1 MQRVAFATT
10 PMRAEAS
17 RRSRAIF
24 LLALLVIIWGV
35 NWVIAKK
42 SLEFVS
48 PIWVTAFR
56 LVPACLIFFVLCIA
70 TKQLRIPVRADI
82 PIIFSIGWL
91 HMVGF
96 SILVSVGLQYLPAGK
111 SIVLAYTTPLWVL
124 PAAWLFLNETFTP
137 RRILGLVIGMSGLVL
152 ILQPSAMD
160 WGDRNVLI
168 GHGFVLLGALLW
180 AISIVY
186 GRAHKWVTPL
196 FALLPWQMLVG
207 SVTQVLLAFALEGMP
222 HIDWSVEVVLLV
234 GFGSLFGNGI
244 AYWLM
249 NIVSR
254 DLPAAGVS
262 MGLLGVPLIAL
273 LCSSLFLGEV
283 LGPALLIATVLI
295 IVGIVL
301 GTLPKSRRAT

>member
-1 MQRVAFATT
+1 M
-10 PMRAEAS
+10 PLEAA
-17 RRSRAIF
+17 RRRRAIL
-24 LLALLVIIWGV
+24 LLALLVVIWGL
-35 NWVIAKK
+35 NWVMAKK

-48 PIWVTAFR
+48 PVWVTAFR
-56 LVPACLIFFVLCIA
+56 LVPVCIMFFVICIA
-70 TKQLRIPVRADI
+70 TKQLRIPVHADI
-82 PIIFSIGWL
+82 PVIFSIGWL

-96 SILVSVGLQYLPAGK
+96 SVLVSWGLQYLPAGK

-124 PAAWLFLNETFTP
+124 PAAWLFLNESFTP

-160 WGDRNVLI
+160 WSDRNVLI
-168 GHGFVLLGALLW
+168 GHGFVLMGALLW

-207 SVTQVLLAFALEGMP
+207 GLTQVVLAFALEGMP
-222 HIDWSVEVVLLV
+222 HFDWSLEAILLV

-262 MGLLGVPLIAL
+262 MGLLGVPLIGL
-273 LCSSLFLGEV
+273 FCSSLFLGEV
-283 LGPALLIATVLI
+283 LGPELLIATVLI
-295 IVGIVL
+295 IAGIIL
-301 GTLPKSRRAT
+301 GTLPKSSQPN

>member
-1 MQRVAFATT
+1 MPADAK
-10 PMRAEAS
+10 
-17 RRSRAIF
+17 RRSRAI
-24 LLALLVIIWGV
+24 LLLFCLVLIWGV

-42 SLEFVS
+42 SLDFVQ

-56 LVPACLIFFVLCIA
+56 LVPACFLFFVMCIA
-70 TKQLRIPVRADI
+70 TKQLRIPVRADL

-96 SILVSVGLQYLPAGK
+96 SVLVSWGLQFLPAGK

-124 PAAWLFLNETFTP
+124 PAAWLFLNEPFTP

-160 WGDRNVLI
+160 WGDRNVLV
-168 GHGFVLLGALLW
+168 GHGLVLMAALLW

-207 SVTQVLLAFALEGMP
+207 GLSQVVLALMIEGVP
-222 HIDWSVEVVLLV
+222 QVQWSWELILLV
-234 GFGSLFGNGI
+234 GFNSLFGNGI

-262 MGLLGVPLIAL
+262 MGLLGVPLIGL

-295 IVGIVL
+295 IAGIIL
-301 GTLPKSRRAT
+301 GTLPKTSQTT

>member
-1 MQRVAFATT
+1 MQSD
-10 PMRAEAS
+10 AS
-17 RRSRAIF
+17 RRRRAIL
-24 LLALLVIIWGV
+24 LLALLVLIWGV
-35 NWVIAKK
+35 NWIAAKK

-48 PIWVTAFR
+48 PVWVTAFR
-56 LVPACLIFFVLCIA
+56 LVPMCIIFFVVCLT
-70 TKQLRIPVRADI
+70 TKKLRIPVRADL

-96 SILVSVGLQYLPAGK
+96 SVLVSVGLQYLPAGK

-124 PAAWLFLNETFTP
+124 PAAWLFLNEPFTL
-137 RRILGLVIGMSGLVL
+137 RRILGLVIGMSGLIL

-160 WGDRNVLI
+160 WTDRDVLI

-196 FALLPWQMLVG
+196 FSLLPWQMLLG
-207 SVTQVLLAFALEGMP
+207 GLTQVILAFALEGTP
-222 HIDWSVEVVLLV
+222 QVTWSLEMVLLV
-234 GFGSLFGNGI
+234 GFCGLFGNGV

-254 DLPAAGVS
+254 DLPAAAVS
-262 MGLLGVPLIAL
+262 MGLLGVPLIGLFCA
-273 LCSSLFLGEV
+273 SLFLGEV
-283 LGPALLIATVLI
+283 LGPELLIATVLI
-295 IVGIVL
+295 IAGIIL
-301 GTLPKSRRAT
+301 GTLPKSIRAS

>member
-1 MQRVAFATT
+1 ML
-10 PMRAEAS
+10 
-17 RRSRAIF
+17 
-24 LLALLVIIWGV
+24 LLALLAVIWGL
-35 NWVIAKK
+35 NWVVAKK

-48 PIWVTAFR
+48 PVWVTAFR
-56 LVPACLIFFVLCIA
+56 LMPMCIIFFIVCLA
-70 TKQLRIPVRADI
+70 TKKLRIPVRADL

-96 SILVSVGLQYLPAGK
+96 SVLVSVGIQYLPAGK

-124 PAAWLFLNETFTP
+124 PAAWLFLNEPFTP
-137 RRILGLVIGMSGLVL
+137 RRILGLVIGMSGLIL

-160 WGDRNVLI
+160 WTDRNVLI
-168 GHGFVLLGALLW
+168 GHSFVLLAALLW

-196 FALLPWQMLVG
+196 FSLLPWQMLLG
-207 SVTQVLLAFALEGMP
+207 GLTQVVLAFALEGLP
-222 HIDWSVEVVLLV
+222 QVKWSLEMLLLV
-234 GFGSLFGNGI
+234 GFNGLLGNGI

-254 DLPAAGVS
+254 DLPAATVS
-262 MGLLGVPLIAL
+262 MGLLGVPLIGL
-273 LCSSLFLGEV
+273 LSASLFLGEV

-295 IVGIVL
+295 IAGIIL
-301 GTLPKSRRAT
+301 GTLPKPSRSR

>member
-1 MQRVAFATT
+1 MQSD
-10 PMRAEAS
+10 AS
-17 RRSRAIF
+17 RRHRAIL
-24 LLALLVIIWGV
+24 LLALLVVIWGV
-35 NWVIAKK
+35 NWVAAKK

-48 PIWVTAFR
+48 PVWVTAFR
-56 LVPACLIFFVLCIA
+56 LVPMCIIFFLVCFA
-70 TKQLRIPVRADI
+70 TKKLRMPVRADL

-124 PAAWLFLNETFTP
+124 PAAWLFLNEPFTL
-137 RRILGLVIGMSGLVL
+137 RRILGLVIGMSGLIL

-160 WGDRNVLI
+160 WTDRNVLI

-196 FALLPWQMLVG
+196 FSLLPWQMLLG
-207 SVTQVLLAFALEGMP
+207 GLTQVILAFAIEGMP
-222 HIDWSVEVVLLV
+222 QFKWSLEMVLLV
-234 GFGSLFGNGI
+234 GFCGLFGNGV

-254 DLPAAGVS
+254 DLPAAAVS
-262 MGLLGVPLIAL
+262 MGLLGVPLIGL
-273 LCSSLFLGEV
+273 LCASLFLGEV
-283 LGPALLIATVLI
+283 LGTELLIATVLI
-295 IVGIVL
+295 IAGIIL
-301 GTLPKSRRAT
+301 GTLPKSTRAT

>member
-1 MQRVAFATT
+1 M
-10 PMRAEAS
+10 PLEAA
-17 RRSRAIF
+17 RRRRAIL
-24 LLALLVIIWGV
+24 LLALLVVIWGL
-35 NWVIAKK
+35 NWVLAKK

-48 PIWVTAFR
+48 PVWVTAFR
-56 LVPACLIFFVLCIA
+56 LVPVCIMFFVICIA

-82 PIIFSIGWL
+82 PVIFSIGWL

-96 SILVSVGLQYLPAGK
+96 SVLVSWGLQYLPAGK

-124 PAAWLFLNETFTP
+124 PAAWLFLNESFTP

-207 SVTQVLLAFALEGMP
+207 GLTQVVLAFALEGMP
-222 HIDWSVEVVLLV
+222 HFDWSLEAILLV

-262 MGLLGVPLIAL
+262 MGLLGVPLIGL
-273 LCSSLFLGEV
+273 FCSSLFLGEV
-283 LGPALLIATVLI
+283 LGPELLIATVLI
-295 IVGIVL
+295 IAGIIL
-301 GTLPKSRRAT
+301 GTLPKSSQSS

>member
-1 MQRVAFATT
+1 M
-10 PMRAEAS
+10 PLEAA
-17 RRSRAIF
+17 RRRRAIL
-24 LLALLVIIWGV
+24 LLALLVVIWGL
-35 NWVIAKK
+35 NWVLAKK

-48 PIWVTAFR
+48 PVWVTAFR
-56 LVPACLIFFVLCIA
+56 LVPVCIMFFVICIA

-82 PIIFSIGWL
+82 PVIFSIGWL

-96 SILVSVGLQYLPAGK
+96 SVLVSWGLQYLPAGK

-124 PAAWLFLNETFTP
+124 PAAWLFLNESFTP

-207 SVTQVLLAFALEGMP
+207 GLTQVVLAFALEGMP
-222 HIDWSVEVVLLV
+222 HFDWSLEAILLV

-262 MGLLGVPLIAL
+262 MGLLGVPLIGL
-273 LCSSLFLGEV
+273 FCSSLFLGEV
-283 LGPALLIATVLI
+283 LGPELLVATVLI
-295 IVGIVL
+295 IAGIIL
-301 GTLPKSRRAT
+301 GTLPKSSQSS

>member
-1 MQRVAFATT
+1 MQSD
-10 PMRAEAS
+10 AS
-17 RRSRAIF
+17 RRRRAML
-24 LLALLVIIWGV
+24 LLALLAVIWGL
-35 NWVIAKK
+35 NWVVAKK

-48 PIWVTAFR
+48 PVWVTAFR
-56 LVPACLIFFVLCIA
+56 LVPMCIIFFIVCLA
-70 TKQLRIPVRADI
+70 TKKLRIPVRADL

-96 SILVSVGLQYLPAGK
+96 SVLVSVGIQYLPAGK

-124 PAAWLFLNETFTP
+124 PAAWLFLNEPFTP
-137 RRILGLVIGMSGLVL
+137 RRILGLVIGMSGLIL

-160 WGDRNVLI
+160 WTDRNVLI
-168 GHGFVLLGALLW
+168 GHGFVLLAALLW

-196 FALLPWQMLVG
+196 FSLLPWQMLLG
-207 SVTQVLLAFALEGMP
+207 GLTQVVLAFALEGLP
-222 HIDWSVEVVLLV
+222 QVKWSLEMLLLV
-234 GFGSLFGNGI
+234 GFNGLLGNGI

-254 DLPAAGVS
+254 DLPAATVS
-262 MGLLGVPLIAL
+262 MGLLGVPLIGL
-273 LCSSLFLGEV
+273 LSASLFLGEV

-295 IVGIVL
+295 IAGIIL
-301 GTLPKSRRAT
+301 GTLPRSNRTR

>member
-1 MQRVAFATT
+1 ML
-10 PMRAEAS
+10 
-17 RRSRAIF
+17 
-24 LLALLVIIWGV
+24 LLALLAVIWGL
-35 NWVIAKK
+35 NWVAAKK

-48 PIWVTAFR
+48 PVWVTAFR
-56 LVPACLIFFVLCIA
+56 LVPMCIIFFVVCLA
-70 TKQLRIPVRADI
+70 TKKLRMPVRADL
-82 PIIFSIGWL
+82 PVIFSIGWL

-96 SILVSVGLQYLPAGK
+96 SVLVSVGIQYLPAGK

-124 PAAWLFLNETFTP
+124 PAAWLFLNEPFTR

-160 WGDRNVLI
+160 WSDRNILI
-168 GHGFVLLGALLW
+168 GHGFVLLAALLW

-196 FALLPWQMLVG
+196 FSLLPWQMLLG
-207 SVTQVLLAFALEGMP
+207 GLTQVVLAFALEGLP
-222 HIDWSVEVVLLV
+222 QVKWSLEMVLLV
-234 GFGSLFGNGI
+234 GFNGLLGNGI

-254 DLPAAGVS
+254 DLPAATVS
-262 MGLLGVPLIAL
+262 MGLLGVPLIGL
-273 LCSSLFLGEV
+273 LSASFFLGEV

-295 IVGIVL
+295 IAGIIL
-301 GTLPKSRRAT
+301 GTLPRTVRSS

>member
-1 MQRVAFATT
+1 MQSD
-10 PMRAEAS
+10 AS
-17 RRSRAIF
+17 RRRRAIL
-24 LLALLVIIWGV
+24 LLALLVLIWGV
-35 NWVIAKK
+35 NWIAAKK

-48 PIWVTAFR
+48 PVWVTAFR
-56 LVPACLIFFVLCIA
+56 LVPICIIFFVVCLA
-70 TKQLRIPVRADI
+70 TKKLRIPVRADL

-96 SILVSVGLQYLPAGK
+96 SVLVSVGLQYLPAGK
-111 SIVLAYTTPLWVL
+111 SIVVAYTTPLWVL
-124 PAAWLFLNETFTP
+124 PAAWLFLNEPFTL
-137 RRILGLVIGMSGLVL
+137 RRILGLVIGMSGLIL

-160 WGDRNVLI
+160 WTDRNVLI

-196 FALLPWQMLVG
+196 FSLLPWQMLLG
-207 SVTQVLLAFALEGMP
+207 GLTQVILALALEGTP
-222 HIDWSVEVVLLV
+222 QVTWSLEMVLLV
-234 GFGSLFGNGI
+234 GFCGLFGNGV

-262 MGLLGVPLIAL
+262 MGLLGVPLIGLFCA
-273 LCSSLFLGEV
+273 SLFLGEV
-283 LGPALLIATVLI
+283 LGTALLIATVLI
-295 IVGIVL
+295 IAGIIL
-301 GTLPKSRRAT
+301 GTLPKSIRSS

>member
-1 MQRVAFATT
+1 VVFATT
-10 PMRAEAS
+10 LMQSDAS
-17 RRSRAIF
+17 RRRRAML
-24 LLALLVIIWGV
+24 LLALLAVIWGL
-35 NWVIAKK
+35 NWVVAKK

-48 PIWVTAFR
+48 PVWVTAFR
-56 LVPACLIFFVLCIA
+56 LVPMCIIFFIVCLA
-70 TKQLRIPVRADI
+70 TKKLRIPVRADL

-96 SILVSVGLQYLPAGK
+96 SVLVSVGIQYLPAGK

-124 PAAWLFLNETFTP
+124 PAAWLFLNEPFTP
-137 RRILGLVIGMSGLVL
+137 RRILGLVIGMSGLIL

-160 WGDRNVLI
+160 WTDRNVLI
-168 GHGFVLLGALLW
+168 GHGFVLLAALLW

-196 FALLPWQMLVG
+196 FSLLPWQMLLG
-207 SVTQVLLAFALEGMP
+207 GLTQVVLAFALEGLP
-222 HIDWSVEVVLLV
+222 QVKWSLEMLLLV
-234 GFGSLFGNGI
+234 GFNGLLGNGI

-254 DLPAAGVS
+254 DLPAATVS
-262 MGLLGVPLIAL
+262 MGLLGVPLIGL
-273 LCSSLFLGEV
+273 LSASLFLGEV

-295 IVGIVL
+295 IAGIIL
-301 GTLPKSRRAT
+301 GTLPRSNRTR

>member
-1 MQRVAFATT
+1 MQRVAFATILM
-10 PMRAEAS
+10 PLEAA
-17 RRSRAIF
+17 RRRRAIL
-24 LLALLVIIWGV
+24 LLALLVVIWGL
-35 NWVIAKK
+35 NWVLAKK

-48 PIWVTAFR
+48 PVWVTAFR
-56 LVPACLIFFVLCIA
+56 LVPVCIMFFVICIA

-82 PIIFSIGWL
+82 PVIFSIGWL

-96 SILVSVGLQYLPAGK
+96 SVLVSWGLQYLPAGK

-124 PAAWLFLNETFTP
+124 PAAWLFLNESFTP

-207 SVTQVLLAFALEGMP
+207 GLTQVVLAFALEGMP
-222 HIDWSVEVVLLV
+222 HFDWSLEAILLV

-262 MGLLGVPLIAL
+262 MGLLGVPLIGL
-273 LCSSLFLGEV
+273 FCSSLFLGEV
-283 LGPALLIATVLI
+283 LGPELLIATVLI
-295 IVGIVL
+295 IAGIIL
-301 GTLPKSRRAT
+301 GTLPKSSQPS

>member
-1 MQRVAFATT
+1 M
-10 PMRAEAS
+10 PLEAA
-17 RRSRAIF
+17 RRRRAIL
-24 LLALLVIIWGV
+24 LLALLVVIWGL
-35 NWVIAKK
+35 NWVLAKK

-48 PIWVTAFR
+48 PVWVTAFR
-56 LVPACLIFFVLCIA
+56 LVPVCIMFFVVCIA

-82 PIIFSIGWL
+82 PVIFSIGWL

-96 SILVSVGLQYLPAGK
+96 SVLVSWGLQYLPAGK

-124 PAAWLFLNETFTP
+124 PAAWLFLNESFTP

-186 GRAHKWVTPL
+186 GRAHKWV
-196 FALLPWQMLVG
+196 PWQMLVG
-207 SVTQVLLAFALEGMP
+207 GLTQVVLAFALEGTP
-222 HIDWSVEVVLLV
+222 HFDWSLEAILLV

-262 MGLLGVPLIAL
+262 MGLLGVPLIGL
-273 LCSSLFLGEV
+273 FCSSLFLGEV
-283 LGPALLIATVLI
+283 LGPELLVATVLI
-295 IVGIVL
+295 IAGIIL
-301 GTLPKSRRAT
+301 GTLPKSSQSS

>member
-1 MQRVAFATT
+1 MPRVAFATIL
-10 PMRAEAS
+10 MQSEAT
-17 RRSRAIF
+17 RRRRAIL
-24 LLALLVIIWGV
+24 LLALLVVIWGV
-35 NWVIAKK
+35 NWIAAKK

-48 PIWVTAFR
+48 PVWVTAFR
-56 LVPACLIFFVLCIA
+56 LVPMCIIFFVVCLV
-70 TKQLRIPVRADI
+70 TKKLRIPVRADL

-96 SILVSVGLQYLPAGK
+96 SVLVSVGLQYLPAGK

-124 PAAWLFLNETFTP
+124 PAAWLFLNEPFTL
-137 RRILGLVIGMSGLVL
+137 RRILGLVIGMSGLIL

-160 WGDRNVLI
+160 WTDRNVLI

-196 FALLPWQMLVG
+196 FSLLPWQMLLG
-207 SVTQVLLAFALEGMP
+207 GLTQVILAFALEGIP
-222 HIDWSVEVVLLV
+222 QVTWSLEMVLLV
-234 GFGSLFGNGI
+234 GFCGLFGNGV

-254 DLPAAGVS
+254 DLPAAAVS
-262 MGLLGVPLIAL
+262 MGLLGVPLIGLFCA
-273 LCSSLFLGEV
+273 SLFLGEV
-283 LGPALLIATVLI
+283 LGAALLIATVLI
-295 IVGIVL
+295 VAGIIL
-301 GTLPKSRRAT
+301 GTLPKSTRAT

>member
-1 MQRVAFATT
+1 M
-10 PMRAEAS
+10 PLEAA
-17 RRSRAIF
+17 RRRRAIL
-24 LLALLVIIWGV
+24 LLALLVVIWGL
-35 NWVIAKK
+35 NWVMAKK

-48 PIWVTAFR
+48 PVWVTAFR
-56 LVPACLIFFVLCIA
+56 LVPVCIVFFVICIA
-70 TKQLRIPVRADI
+70 TRQLRIPVRADI
-82 PIIFSIGWL
+82 PVIFSIGWL

-96 SILVSVGLQYLPAGK
+96 SVLVSWGLQYLPAGK

-124 PAAWLFLNETFTP
+124 PAAWLFLNESFTP

-160 WGDRNVLI
+160 WSDRNVLI
-168 GHGFVLLGALLW
+168 GHGFVLMGAVLW

-207 SVTQVLLAFALEGMP
+207 GLTQVVLAFALEGMP
-222 HIDWSVEVVLLV
+222 HFDWSLEAILLV

-262 MGLLGVPLIAL
+262 MGLLGVPLIGL
-273 LCSSLFLGEV
+273 FCSSLFLGEV
-283 LGPALLIATVLI
+283 LGPELLIATVLI
-295 IVGIVL
+295 IAGIIL
-301 GTLPKSRRAT
+301 GTLPKSSPQS

>member
-1 MQRVAFATT
+1 MTS
-10 PMRAEAS
+10 EAA
-17 RRSRAIF
+17 RRRRAIL
-24 LLALLVIIWGV
+24 LLAVLVMIWGL

-56 LVPACLIFFVLCIA
+56 LVPMCIIFFVVCLA
-70 TKQLRIPVRADI
+70 TKQLRIPVRADL
-82 PIIFSIGWL
+82 PIIFSLGWL

-124 PAAWLFLNETFTP
+124 PAAWLFLNEPFTQ
-137 RRILGLVIGMSGLVL
+137 RRIWGLLIGMSGLIL

-160 WGDRNVLI
+160 WSDRNVLI
-168 GHGFVLLGALLW
+168 GHGFVLLAALLW

-196 FALLPWQMLVG
+196 FALLPWQMLLG
-207 SVTQVLLAFALEGMP
+207 GLTQVVLAFALEGVP
-222 HIDWSVEVVLLV
+222 HVEWSLEVVLLV
-234 GFGSLFGNGI
+234 GFSGLFGNGI

-249 NIVSR
+249 NLVSR
-254 DLPAAGVS
+254 DLPAAAVS
-262 MGLLGVPLIAL
+262 MGLLGVPLIGL
-273 LCSSLFLGEV
+273 LCASLFLGEV

-301 GTLPKSRRAT
+301 GTLPKSTRAA

>member
-1 MQRVAFATT
+1 M
-10 PMRAEAS
+10 PLEAA
-17 RRSRAIF
+17 RRRRAIL
-24 LLALLVIIWGV
+24 LLALLVVIWGL
-35 NWVIAKK
+35 NWVMAKK

-48 PIWVTAFR
+48 PVWVTAFR
-56 LVPACLIFFVLCIA
+56 LVPVCIVFFVMCIA

-82 PIIFSIGWL
+82 PVIFSIGWL

-96 SILVSVGLQYLPAGK
+96 SVLVSWGLQYLPAGK

-124 PAAWLFLNETFTP
+124 PAAWLFLNESFTP

-168 GHGFVLLGALLW
+168 GQGFVLMGALLW

-207 SVTQVLLAFALEGMP
+207 GLTQVVLAFALEGMP
-222 HIDWSVEVVLLV
+222 HFDWSLEAILLV

-262 MGLLGVPLIAL
+262 MGLLGVPLIGL
-273 LCSSLFLGEV
+273 FCSSLFLGEV
-283 LGPALLIATVLI
+283 LGPELLIATVLI
-295 IVGIVL
+295 IAGIIL
-301 GTLPKSRRAT
+301 GTLPKTSPPS

>member
-1 MQRVAFATT
+1 MQS
-10 PMRAEAS
+10 EAS
-17 RRSRAIF
+17 RRSRAIL
-24 LLALLVIIWGV
+24 LLALLVMIWGV
-35 NWVIAKK
+35 NWIAAKK

-48 PIWVTAFR
+48 PVWVTALR
-56 LVPACLIFFVLCIA
+56 LVPMCFIFFMVCLV
-70 TKQLRIPVRADI
+70 TKKLRIPVRADL
-82 PIIFSIGWL
+82 PVIFSIGWL

-96 SILVSVGLQYLPAGK
+96 SVLVSVGLQYLPAGK

-124 PAAWLFLNETFTP
+124 PAAWLFLNEPFTL
-137 RRILGLVIGMSGLVL
+137 RRILGLVIGMSGLIL

-160 WGDRNVLI
+160 WTDRNVLI

-196 FALLPWQMLVG
+196 FSLLPWQMLLG
-207 SVTQVLLAFALEGMP
+207 GLTQVILAFAIEGMP
-222 HIDWSVEVVLLV
+222 QIKWSLEMVLLV
-234 GFGSLFGNGI
+234 GFCGLFGNGV

-254 DLPAAGVS
+254 DLPAATVS
-262 MGLLGVPLIAL
+262 MGLLGVPLIGL
-273 LCSSLFLGEV
+273 LSASLFLGEV

-295 IVGIVL
+295 IAGIIL
-301 GTLPKSRRAT
+301 GTLPRSNRTR

>member
-1 MQRVAFATT
+1 M
-10 PMRAEAS
+10 PLEAA
-17 RRSRAIF
+17 RRRRAIL
-24 LLALLVIIWGV
+24 LLALLVVIWGL
-35 NWVIAKK
+35 NWVLAKK

-48 PIWVTAFR
+48 PVWVTAFR
-56 LVPACLIFFVLCIA
+56 LVPVCIMFFVICIA

-82 PIIFSIGWL
+82 PVIFSIGWL

-96 SILVSVGLQYLPAGK
+96 SVLVSWGLQYLPAGK

-124 PAAWLFLNETFTP
+124 PAAWLFLNESFTP

-160 WGDRNVLI
+160 WSDRNVLI
-168 GHGFVLLGALLW
+168 GHGFVLMGALLW

-207 SVTQVLLAFALEGMP
+207 GLTQVVLAFALEGMP
-222 HIDWSVEVVLLV
+222 HFDWSLEAILLV

-262 MGLLGVPLIAL
+262 MGLLGVPLIGL
-273 LCSSLFLGEV
+273 FCSSLFLGEV
-283 LGPALLIATVLI
+283 LGPELLIATVLI
-295 IVGIVL
+295 IAGIIL
-301 GTLPKSRRAT
+301 GTLPKSSQPN

>member
-1 MQRVAFATT
+1 M
-10 PMRAEAS
+10 PLEAA
-17 RRSRAIF
+17 RRRRAIL
-24 LLALLVIIWGV
+24 LLALLVVIWGL
-35 NWVIAKK
+35 NWVMAKK

-48 PIWVTAFR
+48 PVWVTAFR
-56 LVPACLIFFVLCIA
+56 LVPVCIVFFVICIA
-70 TKQLRIPVRADI
+70 TRQLRIPVRADI
-82 PIIFSIGWL
+82 PVIFSIGWL

-96 SILVSVGLQYLPAGK
+96 SVLVSWGLQYLPAGK

-124 PAAWLFLNETFTP
+124 PAAWLFLNESFTP

-160 WGDRNVLI
+160 WSDRNVLI
-168 GHGFVLLGALLW
+168 GHGFVLMGALLW

-207 SVTQVLLAFALEGMP
+207 GLTQVVLAFALEGMP
-222 HIDWSVEVVLLV
+222 HFDWSLEAILLV

-262 MGLLGVPLIAL
+262 MGLLGVPLIGL
-273 LCSSLFLGEV
+273 FCSSLFLGEV
-283 LGPALLIATVLI
+283 LGPELLIATVLI
-295 IVGIVL
+295 IAGIIL
-301 GTLPKSRRAT
+301 GTLPKSSPQS

>member
-1 MQRVAFATT
+1 ML
-10 PMRAEAS
+10 
-17 RRSRAIF
+17 
-24 LLALLVIIWGV
+24 LLALLAVIWGL
-35 NWVIAKK
+35 NWVVAKK

-48 PIWVTAFR
+48 PVWVTAFR
-56 LVPACLIFFVLCIA
+56 LVPMCIIFFIVCLA
-70 TKQLRIPVRADI
+70 TKKLRIPVRADL

-96 SILVSVGLQYLPAGK
+96 SVLVSVGIQYLPAGK

-124 PAAWLFLNETFTP
+124 PAAWLFLNEPFTP
-137 RRILGLVIGMSGLVL
+137 RRILGLVIGMSGLIL

-160 WGDRNVLI
+160 WTDRNVLI
-168 GHGFVLLGALLW
+168 GHGFVLLAALLW

-196 FALLPWQMLVG
+196 FSLLPWQMLLG
-207 SVTQVLLAFALEGMP
+207 GLTQVVLAFALEGLP
-222 HIDWSVEVVLLV
+222 QVKWSLEMLLLV
-234 GFGSLFGNGI
+234 GFNGLLGNGI

-254 DLPAAGVS
+254 DLPAATVS
-262 MGLLGVPLIAL
+262 MGLLGVPLIGL
-273 LCSSLFLGEV
+273 LSASLFLGEV

-295 IVGIVL
+295 IAGIIL
-301 GTLPKSRRAT
+301 GTLPRSNRTR

>member
-1 MQRVAFATT
+1 ML
-10 PMRAEAS
+10 
-17 RRSRAIF
+17 
-24 LLALLVIIWGV
+24 LLALLAVIWGL
-35 NWVIAKK
+35 NWVVAKK

-48 PIWVTAFR
+48 PVWVTAFR
-56 LVPACLIFFVLCIA
+56 LVPMCVIFFIVCLA
-70 TKQLRIPVRADI
+70 TKKLRIPVRADL

-96 SILVSVGLQYLPAGK
+96 SVLVSVGIQYLPAGK

-124 PAAWLFLNETFTP
+124 PAAWLFLNEPFTP
-137 RRILGLVIGMSGLVL
+137 RRILGLVIGMSGLIL

-160 WGDRNVLI
+160 WSDRNVLI
-168 GHGFVLLGALLW
+168 GHGFVLLAALLW

-196 FALLPWQMLVG
+196 FSLLPWQMLLG
-207 SVTQVLLAFALEGMP
+207 GLTQVVLAFALEGLP
-222 HIDWSVEVVLLV
+222 QVKWSLEMLLLV
-234 GFGSLFGNGI
+234 GFNGLLGNGI

-254 DLPAAGVS
+254 DLPAATVS
-262 MGLLGVPLIAL
+262 MGLLGVPLIGL
-273 LCSSLFLGEV
+273 LSASLFLGEV

-295 IVGIVL
+295 IAGIIL
-301 GTLPKSRRAT
+301 GTLPKPSRSR

>member
-1 MQRVAFATT
+1 M
-10 PMRAEAS
+10 PLEAA
-17 RRSRAIF
+17 RRRRAIL
-24 LLALLVIIWGV
+24 LLALLVVIWGL
-35 NWVIAKK
+35 NWVLAKK

-48 PIWVTAFR
+48 PVWVTAFR
-56 LVPACLIFFVLCIA
+56 LVPVCIMFFVVCIA

-82 PIIFSIGWL
+82 PVIFSIGWL

-96 SILVSVGLQYLPAGK
+96 SVLVSWGLQYLPAGK

-124 PAAWLFLNETFTP
+124 PAAWLFLNESFTP

-207 SVTQVLLAFALEGMP
+207 GLTQVVLAFALEGMP
-222 HIDWSVEVVLLV
+222 HFDWSLEAILLV

-262 MGLLGVPLIAL
+262 MGLLGVPLIGL
-273 LCSSLFLGEV
+273 FCSSLFLGEV
-283 LGPALLIATVLI
+283 LGPELLVATVLI
-295 IVGIVL
+295 IAGIIL
-301 GTLPKSRRAT
+301 GTLPKSSQSS

>member
-1 MQRVAFATT
+1 M
-10 PMRAEAS
+10 PLEAA
-17 RRSRAIF
+17 RRRRAIL
-24 LLALLVIIWGV
+24 LLALLVVIWGL
-35 NWVIAKK
+35 NWVMAKK

-48 PIWVTAFR
+48 PVWVTAFR
-56 LVPACLIFFVLCIA
+56 LVPVCIVFFVICIA
-70 TKQLRIPVRADI
+70 TRQLRIPVRADI
-82 PIIFSIGWL
+82 PVIFSIGWL

-96 SILVSVGLQYLPAGK
+96 SVLVSWGLQYLPAGK

-124 PAAWLFLNETFTP
+124 PAAWLFLNESFTP

-160 WGDRNVLI
+160 WSDRNVLI
-168 GHGFVLLGALLW
+168 GHGFVLMGALLW

-207 SVTQVLLAFALEGMP
+207 GLTQVVLAFALEGMP
-222 HIDWSVEVVLLV
+222 HFDWSLEAILLV

-262 MGLLGVPLIAL
+262 MGLLGVPLIGL
-273 LCSSLFLGEV
+273 FCSSLFLGEV
-283 LGPALLIATVLI
+283 LGPELLIATVLI
-295 IVGIVL
+295 IVGIIL
-301 GTLPKSRRAT
+301 GTLPKSSPQS